1 MPTRPFIAHPAQDS
15 TLERSGSATI
25 RLRSSVAQWTI
36 PDDPMAVEVAP
47 SGADY
52 IVTWTDPVNGT
63 ASAIQ
68 VLYTDAAA
76 PALPATVLA
85 TVAMGVQ
92 QYTVTAANAPANRR
106 FALRGTNGAVLGIL
120 SDPFILSAF
129 AAKDEFGRT
138 LAEGWGL
145 ADIGGAYEY
154 HGASA
159 ITSTS
164 YFSTAGGVGRIITA
178 AGTRHGVLIDTGT
191 NLRTRFRVSTDLL
204 SVGADGRVLHRLRH
218 KGIGTAYELRV
229 DLRTTLAVRL
239 ALDKR
244 VSGTATAITGTY
256 VVPGLTHTANTFYW
270 VESEVED
277 VNATDTT
284 IRLKVWQ
291 DGQAEPP
298 SPQITWTHAE
308 PVLRGLG
315 GVGLGWTGL
324 AGYEGTVTI
333 SYDDLTAV
341 VI

>member
-1 MPTRPFIAHPAQDS
+1 MPTRPFLAHPAPGAS
-15 TLERSGSATI
+15 VERAGPATI

-47 SGADY
+47 SGADFL
-52 IVTWTDPVNGT
+52 VSWADPVNGT

-85 TVAMGVQ
+85 TVAVGVQ

-106 FALRGTNGAVLGIL
+106 FALRGTNGAIMGQPTAPFVL
-120 SDPFILSAF
+120 SSF

-138 LAEGWGL
+138 LAEGWGS
-145 ADIGGAYEY
+145 ADVGGVYEY
-154 HGASA
+154 HGASGL
-159 ITSTS
+159 TSPS
-164 YFSTAGGVGRIITA
+164 YFHTAGGVGRIVTTS
-178 AGTRHGVLIDTGT
+178 TRHGVLTDVGT
-191 NLRTRFRVSTDLL
+191 NLRTRFRVAADRVSE
-204 SVGADGRVLHRLRH
+204 GADGRVLHRLRH

-315 GVGLGWTGL
+315 GIGMGFIGLTGYVGD
-324 AGYEGTVTI
+324 VTL